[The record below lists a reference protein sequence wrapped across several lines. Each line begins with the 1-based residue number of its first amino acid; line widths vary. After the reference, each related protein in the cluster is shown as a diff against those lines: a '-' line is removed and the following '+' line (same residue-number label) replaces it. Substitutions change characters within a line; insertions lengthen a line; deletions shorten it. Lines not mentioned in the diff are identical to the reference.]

1 MEIYEKIRY
10 YREHTDFSQRNVAKI
25 LGVSRNTVKKY
36 WEGQTVPWE
45 RKPGSG
51 RKNDIITDEVRTF
64 IIRCLES
71 DKNAPRKQRHTAHK
85 IYERLIAECSF
96 EGCEAS
102 VRRTVA
108 ELRCNIHDIF
118 VPLSYEPSEAVQVD
132 WGEATIILGGCKQK
146 IQIWCMRE
154 CFSGDI
160 FVTAFYRQNEE
171 SFLEGIVKGLEHFG
185 GTPQKIIFDNARV
198 AVKEGFGH
206 HAKATDKYQSLS
218 AHYSFRP
225 VFCNPAQGHE
235 KGLVEGLVG
244 LVRRNAFVPMPN
256 ISTLEELNEKLLEY
270 CGRYRGHKMQG
281 KSMTV
286 GEMAENCKE
295 HWIPLPPFRFDTS
308 NTIQV
313 KADDFSLVR
322 FDHNKYSVPYQYSSK
337 TVTIKGSGN
346 KVRMMFGGNVI
357 AEYDRDYHHNQIHY
371 RLEHYIGLIE
381 KRPRSVYNAAPI
393 KETVPTEFYQFLMK
407 LDSPKE
413 IVKVLR
419 LYLDVGDELLK
430 HLPYADSYDMLHACV
445 IGNTVKTSP
454 IEPSIKIILP
464 DLKRY
469 DSLLKGGDAV

>member
-36 WEGQTVPWE
+36 WKGQTVPWE

-71 DKNAPRKQRHTAHK
+71 DKNAPRKQRH
-85 IYERLIAECSF
+85 
-96 EGCEAS
+96 CEAS

-198 AVKEGFGH
+198 AVKEGFGRTD
-206 HAKATDKYQSLS
+206 AKYL
-218 AHYSFRP
+218 
-225 VFCNPAQGHE
+225 
-235 KGLVEGLVG
+235 
-244 LVRRNAFVPMPN
+244 NA
-256 ISTLEELNEKLLEY
+256 
-270 CGRYRGHKMQG
+270 
-281 KSMTV
+281 
-286 GEMAENCKE
+286 
-295 HWIPLPPFRFDTS
+295 
-308 NTIQV
+308 
-313 KADDFSLVR
+313 
-322 FDHNKYSVPYQYSSK
+322 
-337 TVTIKGSGN
+337 
-346 KVRMMFGGNVI
+346 
-357 AEYDRDYHHNQIHY
+357 
-371 RLEHYIGLIE
+371 
-381 KRPRSVYNAAPI
+381 
-393 KETVPTEFYQFLMK
+393 
-407 LDSPKE
+407 
-413 IVKVLR
+413 
-419 LYLDVGDELLK
+419 
-430 HLPYADSYDMLHACV
+430 
-445 IGNTVKTSP
+445 
-454 IEPSIKIILP
+454 
-464 DLKRY
+464 
-469 DSLLKGGDAV
+469 